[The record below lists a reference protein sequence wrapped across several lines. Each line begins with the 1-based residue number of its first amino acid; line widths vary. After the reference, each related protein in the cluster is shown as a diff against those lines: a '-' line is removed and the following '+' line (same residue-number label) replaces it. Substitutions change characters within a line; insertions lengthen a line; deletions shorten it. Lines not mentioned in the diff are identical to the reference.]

1 MRYSSQIRA
10 ARALLGWS
18 QEKLALMARIGL
30 TTLQRIEQNEGVVK
44 GNFSTVLKI
53 QAALEKAGILFSDD
67 EAGEI
72 GVHLRAGKPN
82 DEGGHPSRSKN
93 KSRA

>member
-18 QEKLALMARIGL
+18 QAKLALDAGVGL
-30 TTLQRIEQNEGVVK
+30 ATLQRIEQNDGVVK

-53 QAALEKAGILFSDD
+53 QKVLERAGIQFSDD

-72 GVHLRAGKPN
+72 GVRLQIGK
-82 DEGGHPSRSKN
+82 H
-93 KSRA
+93 

>member
-1 MRYSSQIRA
+1 MRYASQIRA

-18 QEKLALMARIGL
+18 QGKLARGAGIGL
-30 TTLQRIEQNEGVVK
+30 ATLQRIEQNEGGVK

-53 QAALEKAGILFSDD
+53 QKVLEEAGIRFTDD

-72 GVHLRAGKPN
+72 GVRLQM
-82 DEGGHPSRSKN
+82 SK
-93 KSRA
+93 R